1 MIRIIN
7 EFAVYYKYKIEII
20 KASISLLL
28 KHLNKLQNTVK
39 HSLISDI
46 ALVYK
51 TFFSQEKFGDDIDI
65 TEGKKKIGTKNMDDY
80 GSDANTDDMAND
92 SDLDVST
99 CRLLLMKFVIKIQ

>member
-1 MIRIIN
+1 MRIKRLNYNCNDKNSHSNILYIYLYAEYAKISMIRIIN

-51 TFFSQEKFGDDIDI
+51 TFFHR
-65 TEGKKKIGTKNMDDY
+65 KNSVMI
-80 GSDANTDDMAND
+80 SI
-92 SDLDVST
+92 
-99 CRLLLMKFVIKIQ
+99 LLKERRR